1 MAEGCL
7 VEAHCLIRDSTG
19 PLGDG
24 WTLAAFL
31 HGINANFAGN
41 AGNAGNI
48 SGLEAKSLKIRPGG
62 PLLLLYN

>member
-1 MAEGCL
+1 M
-7 VEAHCLIRDSTG
+7 EAHCLRRASTG

-24 WTLAAFL
+24 WNLADSL

-48 SGLEAKSLKIRPGG
+48 SGLEANPLKIMAGAPYYYY
-62 PLLLLYN
+62 YN